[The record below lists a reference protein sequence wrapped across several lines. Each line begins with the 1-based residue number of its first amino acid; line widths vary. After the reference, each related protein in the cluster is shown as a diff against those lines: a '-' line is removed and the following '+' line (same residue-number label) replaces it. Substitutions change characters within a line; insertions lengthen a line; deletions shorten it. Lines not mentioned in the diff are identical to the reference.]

1 MNKTIVLTVAFAAA
15 LNAFA
20 AHAAE
25 FPNIPRTP
33 LFSTQKAAST
43 KNMAKPTV
51 RSAKVSKT
59 RTKSPASANFAGQKP
74 VIARTPLFS
83 THTASGAETTKPAAK
98 TRLNAK
104 AMAAKTRKASDALK
118 AKRKTATPNINKTKP
133 TAKTVKTTGRKVKP
147 NATAVTEITL
157 DAKTAAYPVK
167 PDVAAKPGGATGPY
181 HAVIAR
187 YAAQYGVPV
196 SLAHAVISVESSYR
210 PNMTGSA
217 GEVGLMQIKPA
228 TARGLG
234 YSGSVRALYDPETNI
249 RFGMKYLAMAQ
260 QLGGGTTCGTIL
272 KYNAGHGA
280 KRMNPVSRAYCGK
293 VQRLLAS

>member
-20 AHAAE
+20 AQAAE
-25 FPNIPRTP
+25 FHNIPRTP
-33 LFSTQKAAST
+33 LFSTQKAAPT
-43 KNMAKPTV
+43 KEAAKPAA
-51 RSAKVSKT
+51 RSASVSKT
-59 RTKSPASANFAGQKP
+59 RTKSATSTNLAGKKP

-83 THTASGAETTKPAAK
+83 TQAASNAEKAKPAAK
-98 TRLNAK
+98 TRPNAE
-104 AMAAKTRKASDALK
+104 AIAAKTRKASEAPKAVKLNVKK
-118 AKRKTATPNINKTKP
+118 AKSSARTA
-133 TAKTVKTTGRKVKP
+133 KP
-147 NATAVTEITL
+147 NATTVTEIIL
-157 DAKTAAYPVK
+157 KAKTAGYPVK
-167 PDVAAKPGGATGPY
+167 PQVAAKPGGAAGPY

-187 YAAQYGVPV
+187 YAAEYGVPV

-234 YSGSVRALYDPETNI
+234 YSGSVAGLYDPETNI
-249 RFGMKYLAMAQ
+249 RFGMKYLAMAHE
-260 QLGGGTTCGTIL
+260 LGGGTTCGTIL

-280 KRMNPVSRAYCGK
+280 RRMNPVSQAYCGK